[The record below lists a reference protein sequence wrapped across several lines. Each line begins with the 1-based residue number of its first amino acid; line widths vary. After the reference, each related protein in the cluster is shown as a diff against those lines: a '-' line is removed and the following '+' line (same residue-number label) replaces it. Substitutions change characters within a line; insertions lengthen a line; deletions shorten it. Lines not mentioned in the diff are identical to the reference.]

1 MSQLNGVSVKYDF
14 ISLVTFANGQQVS
27 SAGHGAVFL
36 YGGVNKF
43 KNMYAEGKLE
53 GIKFNIERKKNV
65 LQVN

>member
-1 MSQLNGVSVKYDF
+1 MDSVVNLRRMSM
-14 ISLVTFANGQQVS
+14 QVS